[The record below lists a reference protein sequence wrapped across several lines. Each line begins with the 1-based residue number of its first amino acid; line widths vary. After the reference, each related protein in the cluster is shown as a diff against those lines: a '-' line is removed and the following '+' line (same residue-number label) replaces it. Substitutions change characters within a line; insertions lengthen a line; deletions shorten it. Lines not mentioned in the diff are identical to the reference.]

1 MRKNKSNMYTVQG
14 YKQNGNPAELLIE
27 ESVDFC
33 PFCLRTQNLNRENVF
48 VIDNPF
54 EAASIVY
61 RCNTRDCQNPFLVK
75 YECDPMDGIYKV
87 HSIYPQQ
94 KFRRRT
100 FPDAVENISPAFVS
114 IYNEAL
120 SAENS
125 NLKEVAGAGY
135 RKALEFLIKDY
146 CISEKNAEENKV
158 KSSPLMR
165 CIEDHIDSYKLK
177 EMAKRAAWLGNDAVH
192 YFTIWK
198 THDLQH
204 LKELVK
210 IMVNYIEDENTYQKY
225 MADMAEPSKK

>member
-165 CIEDHIDSYKLK
+165 CIEDHIDKMVGPTGFEPATPTTPRWCATRLRHGPTACCVFSRSWSVCH
-177 EMAKRAAWLGNDAVH
+177 A
-192 YFTIWK
+192 F
-198 THDLQH
+198 
-204 LKELVK
+204 VK
-210 IMVNYIEDENTYQKY
+210 IRAVAQIL
-225 MADMAEPSKK
+225 SI

>member
-1 MRKNKSNMYTVQG
+1 MRK
-14 YKQNGNPAELLIE
+14 
-27 ESVDFC
+27 
-33 PFCLRTQNLNRENVF
+33 RT
-48 VIDNPF
+48 
-54 EAASIVY
+54 
-61 RCNTRDCQNPFLVK
+61 
-75 YECDPMDGIYKV
+75 
-87 HSIYPQQ
+87 
-94 KFRRRT
+94 
-100 FPDAVENISPAFVS
+100 
-114 IYNEAL
+114 
-120 SAENS
+120 
-125 NLKEVAGAGY
+125 
-135 RKALEFLIKDY
+135 
-146 CISEKNAEENKV
+146 KV